1 MVEVLFVSTLPH
13 LTSSDCFRLIQIF
26 TESRFAPL
34 RAVVWPQVRE
44 NLRRGPEFGKIK
56 LSVRCENFLLS
67 QLVASTTEET
77 PTRLDLQ

>member
-1 MVEVLFVSTLPH
+1 MKVY
-13 LTSSDCFRLIQIF
+13 F